1 MLDSQPQI
9 IRQTSQPATISAFSE
24 DLGTFVFCLF
34 VVFFLHNPDRCA
46 FFFLVEDD
54 VARGLFVVVGFYFQ
68 GG

>member
-9 IRQTSQPATISAFSE
+9 IQQTSQCASISACFE
-24 DLGTFVFCLF
+24 DLPARSVAANIGGGGGGPVL
-34 VVFFLHNPDRCA
+34 D
-46 FFFLVEDD
+46 EDD